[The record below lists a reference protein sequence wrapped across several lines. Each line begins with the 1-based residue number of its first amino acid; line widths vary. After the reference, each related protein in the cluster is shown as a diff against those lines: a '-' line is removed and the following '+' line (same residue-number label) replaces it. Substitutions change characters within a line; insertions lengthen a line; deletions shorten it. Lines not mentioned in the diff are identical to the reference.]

1 LWDRR
6 SSDRWLFAKLTRAA
20 INGMFPGMIEQQTAE
35 PAGAID
41 RTELERR
48 VRQIKWCHPIDLG
61 GGLVTRPE
69 WHVRQRFARRVR
81 FLDLPDDLTGQSV
94 LDIGAWDGF
103 FSFECERRGAA
114 RVLAIDTYAWD
125 VHGKDGFLLAHSALN
140 SKVESMRL
148 AAEDLDPQVIGQFDL
163 VLFLGVLYHLR
174 SPIGV
179 LDRLR
184 RVTRGTLVCE
194 THALVPALHARYPLI
209 SFFPGDGH
217 ESGSRYEFTAIPT
230 IECMRQM
237 LAAAGFRQVDVR
249 HRPSLAPLKKLK
261 ALVTNRPQSGRL
273 VVHAR

>member
-1 LWDRR
+1 
-6 SSDRWLFAKLTRAA
+6 
-20 INGMFPGMIEQQTAE
+20 
-35 PAGAID
+35 
-41 RTELERR
+41 
-48 VRQIKWCHPIDLG
+48 
-61 GGLVTRPE
+61 
-69 WHVRQRFARRVR
+69 VRQRFARRLR
-81 FLDLPDDLTGQSV
+81 FLELPDDLTGQSV

-125 VHGKDGFLLAHSALN
+125 VHGKDGFLLARSVLN

-148 AAEDLDPQVIGQFDL
+148 AAEDLDPASIGQFDL

-174 SPIGV
+174 SPISV

-184 RVTRGTLVCE
+184 RVTRGMLVCE

-217 ESGSRYEFTAIPT
+217 EQGGRYEFTAIPT

-237 LAAAGFRQVDVR
+237 LVAAGFEQIGVR
-249 HRPSLAPLKKLK
+249 HRPSLAPLKRLK

>member
-1 LWDRR
+1 MNCIEYDLSMPVTALSR
-6 SSDRWLFAKLTRAA
+6 SELQQRVQQ
-20 INGMFPGMIEQQTAE
+20 IN
-35 PAGAID
+35 
-41 RTELERR
+41 
-48 VRQIKWCHPIDLG
+48 WCHPIDLG
-61 GGLVTRPE
+61 EGLVTRSE
-69 WHVRQRFARRVR
+69 WHVRQRFARRLR
-81 FLDLPDDLTGQSV
+81 FLSLPDDLTGKSV

-125 VHGKDGFLLAHSALN
+125 VHGKDGFLLAHSTLN

-148 AAEDLDPQVIGQFDL
+148 AAEDLDPGRVGQFDL

-174 SPIGV
+174 SPISV

-194 THALVPALHARYPLI
+194 THTLVPAFHSRYPLI
-209 SFFPGDGH
+209 SFFPGDGFDTR
-217 ESGSRYEFTAIPT
+217 SRYEFTAIPT

-237 LAAAGFRQVDVR
+237 LQAAGFKAMDVK
-249 HRPSLAPLKKLK
+249 HRPSLLPLKKLK
-261 ALVTNRPQSGRL
+261 ALVTTRPQSGRL